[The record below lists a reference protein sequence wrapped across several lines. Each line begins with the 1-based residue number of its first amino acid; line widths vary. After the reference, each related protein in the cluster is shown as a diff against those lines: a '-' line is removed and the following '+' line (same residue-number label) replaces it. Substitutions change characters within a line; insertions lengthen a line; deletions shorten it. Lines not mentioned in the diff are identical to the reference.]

1 MQRVEHIVSKD
12 TPLACI
18 IRGEQDPDK
27 TTFVTPSQFEQQ
39 LGFIVYPAGGE
50 VHRHYHRPVDRHL
63 TGTSEVVVLRR
74 GRCVLDIYDNEQNL
88 VASRELKAGDIA
100 ILVAGG
106 HGYRMLE
113 DTVLLEVKQGP
124 YTGVEE
130 RERF

>member
-1 MQRVEHIVSKD
+1 MQSIEHIGSKD

-18 IRGEQDPDK
+18 IRAEIDPHK

-39 LGFIVYPAGGE
+39 SGFIVYPAGGE
-50 VHRHYHRPVDRHL
+50 VPRHFHRPVERHL
-63 TGTSEVVVLRR
+63 TRTSEVVLLRR
-74 GRCVLDIYDNEQNL
+74 GRCVLDIYDTEQNL
-88 VASRELKAGDIA
+88 VASRELKTGDIA
-100 ILVAGG
+100 ILVGGG
-106 HGYRMLE
+106 HAYRMLE